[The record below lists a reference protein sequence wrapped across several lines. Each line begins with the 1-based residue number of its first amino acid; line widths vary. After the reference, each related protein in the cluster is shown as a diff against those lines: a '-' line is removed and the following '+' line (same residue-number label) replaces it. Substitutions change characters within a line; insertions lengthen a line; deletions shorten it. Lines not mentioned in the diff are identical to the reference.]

1 MAVQASSTAAAA
13 AKEAVEQELEAAR
26 GLIKAQALE
35 VQRSRDAAI
44 AAELEVLTFFPSV
57 LISKAIL
64 PVRPL
69 IIGCKI
75 NNSKWLR
82 QN

>member
-26 GLIKAQALE
+26 ALIKAQALE

-44 AAELEVLTFFPSV
+44 AAELEVLTFFLSV

-64 PVRPL
+64 ISL
-69 IIGCKI
+69 IL
-75 NNSKWLR
+75 SPAP
-82 QN
+82 